1 MKLGCGTVLFNQ
13 LDLYGA
19 LQHIAWAGY
28 QGVEL
33 ACMAGMAQHIELNTS
48 PSYIDEVKAAVK
60 KHGLEL
66 FAIEA
71 FFGAKPDDE
80 KIKLMTKVFDVAGK
94 LNIPVVAVR
103 SEGKT
108 GDKQAT
114 GQVISYLGKL
124 SKQAESRGIK
134 IAVKPHVGHSF
145 HNTETMLQLLNEVNS
160 PALGVNLDSS
170 NFYRDGDDPAEAV
183 TKLGS
188 KIFHAHIR
196 DTTLDK
202 NQGRTP
208 LDIQIAGRGV
218 LDWSNILGSLKAVG
232 YQGALN
238 TQIIGAFTSPLS
250 VQMGIAAEARGY
262 LNRCLQT
269 LH

>member
-28 QGVEL
+28 EGASL
-33 ACMAGMAQHIELNTS
+33 AHMADMAHHIELDTNQA
-48 PSYIDEVKAAVK
+48 YLDEVKATAK
-60 KHGLEL
+60 KHGLKL

-71 FFGAKPDDE
+71 FFRALPEDE
-80 KIKLMTKVFDVAGK
+80 KIKSMTKVFVIACK
-94 LNIPVVAVR
+94 LNIPVVAIR

-108 GDKQAT
+108 GDKEAT
-114 GQVISYLGKL
+114 KQVLNYIRKL
-124 SKQAESRGIK
+124 CELAEGRGIK

-145 HNTETMLQLLNEVNS
+145 YNTATMIQLLNEINS

-170 NFYRDGDDPAEAV
+170 NFYRAGDNPAEAV

-188 KIFHAHIR
+188 KIIHTHIR
-196 DTTLDK
+196 DTSFDR
-202 NQGRTP
+202 NQNRTP
-208 LDIQIAGRGV
+208 LELQIAGRGV
-218 LDWSNILGSLKAVG
+218 LDWPEIIRRLNDAG
-232 YQGALN
+232 YKGTLE
-238 TQIIGAFTSPLS
+238 TQIIGAFDSPLS

-262 LNRCLQT
+262 LHRCLQE
-269 LH
+269 LI